1 MNKLVQNHMIK
12 NLHVIARL
20 LHLKIKKNNFSINY
34 PNRHAK
40 PFYLVPKNLLK
51 QNKRPS

>member
-20 LHLKIKKNNFSINY
+20 LHRKIKKINFSINEL
-34 PNRHAK
+34 NKHTK